1 MNRMARGIAAF
12 AVVASLGAC
21 STASLSN
28 CEACTATGRGA
39 DEGTGWKQIGGA
51 VLGGAGGGALGSMFG
66 KGTGN
71 TAMTIAG
78 TLLGAFLGSEV
89 GQSLD
94 RADRAYANE
103 AQGAALSRRHSEV
116 GDRVEWRNRESGN
129 RGWYDVMDE
138 YEDRRG
144 NYCREYQQT
153 IVVGGR
159 KQQSY
164 GTACQQRDGS
174 WKLVSQR

>member
-1 MNRMARGIAAF
+1 MNRIIRGIAAF

-21 STASLSN
+21 
-28 CEACTATGRGA
+28 TATGRGA
-39 DEGTGWKQIGGA
+39 DEGPGWKQIGGS
-51 VLGGAGGGALGSMFG
+51 VLGGAGGGVLASMFG